1 MVTIV
6 KGNEKIVCSYKTYE
20 DQFKQYGYVIA
31 SEVKKAPVKKTEV
44 KVEPVLK
51 EEVKEEAKEETKEQ
65 IQEETKTEEEKIG
78 TKYGVRRR
86 TSTKKEE

>member
-1 MVTIV
+1 MITIV
-6 KGNEKIVCSYKTYE
+6 RGNEKIVCSYKTYE
-20 DQFKQYGYVIA
+20 DQFKQHGYVIA

-51 EEVKEEAKEETKEQ
+51 EEVKEEAKEQ

-78 TKYGVRRR
+78 SKYGVRRR
-86 TSTKKEE
+86 TTTKKGE